1 MSAASGLPRARAAT
15 MELFFVFVVLGRLS
29 GLVLGVCVCVR
40 VFWDEALKA
49 VGCELIVAE
58 YTRLTGILLVGL
70 GPQLPQ
76 CGVCCVLCVVCRLSF
91 VVCRLSF
98 VVC

>member
-1 MSAASGLPRARAAT
+1 MCG
-15 MELFFVFVVLGRLS
+15 
-29 GLVLGVCVCVR
+29 CVR

-49 VGCELIVAE
+49 VGCEPTVAE

-76 CGVCCVLCVVCRLSF
+76 CGVWCVCVLLWCVVCRLWF

-98 VVC
+98 VVCCLSFVVILKKS

>member
-1 MSAASGLPRARAAT
+1 MCG
-15 MELFFVFVVLGRLS
+15 
-29 GLVLGVCVCVR
+29 CVR

-49 VGCELIVAE
+49 VGWEPTVAE

-76 CGVCCVLCVVCRLSF
+76 CDV
-91 VVCRLSF
+91 
-98 VVC
+98 

>member
-1 MSAASGLPRARAAT
+1 MCG
-15 MELFFVFVVLGRLS
+15 
-29 GLVLGVCVCVR
+29 CVR

-49 VGCELIVAE
+49 VGCEPTVAE

-76 CGVCCVLCVVCRLSF
+76 CDVCVCVVCGVWCVVCGLSF
-91 VVCRLSF
+91 VVCRLLFVVCCLSF
-98 VVC
+98 VVLLLDRKKNAKP

>member
-1 MSAASGLPRARAAT
+1 MCG
-15 MELFFVFVVLGRLS
+15 
-29 GLVLGVCVCVR
+29 CVR

-49 VGCELIVAE
+49 VGCEPTVAE

-76 CGVCCVLCVVCRLSF
+76 CGVWCVCVLCVVCGVSFVVCRLSF
-91 VVCRLSF
+91 VVCRLLFVVCRLSF
-98 VVC
+98 VVCCLFS